1 MNKIEYLL
9 TIEKAIKL
17 LNNQK
22 KKVTTRL
29 EKIEISETQEKLSS
43 LYYEI
48 KKG

>member
-9 TIEKAIKL
+9 AIEKAIKL

-22 KKVTTRL
+22 KKVTTRS
-29 EKIEISETQEKLSS
+29 EKVEISEIQEKLSS